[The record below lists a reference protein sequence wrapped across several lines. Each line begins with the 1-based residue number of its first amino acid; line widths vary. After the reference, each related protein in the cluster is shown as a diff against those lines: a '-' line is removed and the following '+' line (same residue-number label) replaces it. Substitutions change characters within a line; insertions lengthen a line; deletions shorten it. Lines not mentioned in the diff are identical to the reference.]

1 MASETF
7 FEEAAREFIRLS
19 AGNWHKPLH
28 KRVSGLSAGET
39 GMLFYLSGKEGG
51 VTAGQISRDLQIGS
65 GGVAN
70 VLNILEKKG
79 MISRTMSL
87 TDRRSVIVS
96 ISGEGMK
103 ETARIKKE
111 VTATIQAFLEDLGE
125 EDTKQ
130 LLRIYRRALEI
141 GEGFAARHPEIG

>member
-1 MASETF
+1 
-7 FEEAAREFIRLS
+7 
-19 AGNWHKPLH
+19 
-28 KRVSGLSAGET
+28 
-39 GMLFYLSGKEGG
+39 MLFYLSGKEGG